1 MKNYYEIL
9 GVHKDA
15 EDFVIRAA
23 YKALAQ
29 KYHPDK
35 WKSNLDESSKKMQEI
50 NRAYEVLSDKDK
62 RTAYDENLKES
73 YRNKSSDNSYQKK
86 SGKNYSNNLEFFSK
100 NLKKFILSILVISIL
115 YFGVQ
120 GLKESESTLVVLK
133 CNEQNFMIKDAKDEI
148 NYIKIT
154 KKFMSNVPYKL
165 YSSNPDFDLK
175 DTPPYLSGISIDYL
189 NTSKLSSLKREHF
202 PPDWY
207 TFLTSDEESKNGLPK
222 LQYVTYL
229 NRSTLKIESK
239 LAGDGTVWSDGKC
252 EFVDFA
258 EFDKDW
264 QSKVRNKQK
273 TLKF

>member
-9 GVHKDA
+9 GVQKDA

-73 YRNKSSDNSYQKK
+73 NSNKSSDNSHQKK
-86 SGKNYSNNLEFFSK
+86 TSKNYSNYLEFFSK
-100 NLKKFILSILVISIL
+100 YFKKIILSILVISIL
-115 YFGVQ
+115 YFAVE

-133 CNEQNFMIKDAKDEI
+133 CNEQLYLVKDAKDEI

-154 KKFMSNVPYKL
+154 KKFMSTVPYKL

-175 DTPPYLSGISIDYL
+175 DTPPYLTGISIDYV

-207 TFLTSDEESKNGLPK
+207 TFLTPDEISKNGLPL
-222 LQYVTYL
+222 LQYVIYL

-252 EFVDFA
+252 ELVDFA
-258 EFDKDW
+258 EFENDW
-264 QSKVRNKQK
+264 QSKVKNKQK
-273 TLKF
+273 KFKF